1 MRKLILQEFVTLDG
15 MAAESDGDT
24 KFIPATFQSDKVF
37 RTEQEELI
45 KSANT
50 MVIGRKTYEIFG
62 EYWPAVKEGKEKE
75 FADKINSMDKIV
87 VSRTLESAPWGD
99 WEPAKV
105 ISGRAEEELAK
116 LKQQPGSD
124 MLIWGSIS
132 LSQSLINAGLIDEI
146 RIVTCPLVLG
156 EGRPFFG
163 DKIGSLDLKLEDAKT
178 FHSGAVEARYAP
190 EKTAESDRARTAN
203 R

>member
-15 MAAESDGDT
+15 MAAEIDGDT
-24 KFIPATFQSDKVF
+24 KFIPTTFQSDKGF

-45 KSANT
+45 EAANT
-50 MVIGRKTYEIFG
+50 MVIGRKTYELFG
-62 EYWPAVKEGKEKE
+62 EYWPNVKEGEEKE
-75 FADKINSMDKIV
+75 FADKLNSMDKIV
-87 VSRTLESAPWGD
+87 VSNTLESAPWGD

-105 ISGRAEEELAK
+105 VSGRAEEELAK
-116 LKQQPGSD
+116 LKEQPGSD

-163 DKIGSLDLKLEDAKT
+163 DNISSLDLKLQDAKT
-178 FHSGAVEARYAP
+178 FDSGAVEARYSP
-190 EKTAESDRARTAN
+190 QKTAESHRSRTAN
-203 R
+203 L

>member
-1 MRKLILQEFVTLDG
+1 MRKIILQEFVTLDG

-24 KFIPATFQSDKVF
+24 KFIPGSLQGDKGFQK
-37 RTEQEELI
+37 EQEKLI
-45 KSANT
+45 ESTNT
-50 MVIGRKTYEIFG
+50 MLIGRKTYELFL
-62 EYWPAVKEGKEKE
+62 EYWPEVKEGEEKE
-75 FADKINSMDKIV
+75 FADKLNSMDKIV
-87 VSRTLESAPWGD
+87 VSSTLESAPWGD
-99 WEPAKV
+99 WEAARV
-105 ISGRAEEELAK
+105 VSGRAEEELAK
-116 LKQQPGSD
+116 LKEQPGSD

-163 DKIGSLDLKLEDAKT
+163 DKIGSLDLKLKDAKT
-178 FHSGAVEARYAP
+178 FDSGAVEARYIPA
-190 EKTAESDRARTAN
+190 KTAESDKARTAN